1 MCSAG
6 QHGSGGERL
15 ALRTKGWPIPEGE
28 AAARRCHLV
37 VVVVVVVVRR
47 VGEPSLLPPHPHLFR
62 QRRPYMSSVFKREL
76 LSPSPPIY
84 TAKRPYR
91 PDMDELDDE
100 IDELAPDELDAPFFD
115 DGDDE
120 RRPPEPEVNT
130 EGDTFFR
137 VRLPRVTLCLG

>member
-1 MCSAG
+1 M
-6 QHGSGGERL
+6 
-15 ALRTKGWPIPEGE
+15 
-28 AAARRCHLV
+28 
-37 VVVVVVVVRR
+37 
-47 VGEPSLLPPHPHLFR
+47 
-62 QRRPYMSSVFKREL
+62 
-76 LSPSPPIY
+76 Y

-137 VRLPRVTLCLG
+137 VRLPRVTLCLGQRLDGRGGPAWRGKGLGRARVAKLEPLGPGALLAGRRSFPWPAHTQLTLTADAPPLRSVRRCASPNARLTARS